1 MRPCQ
6 MIFIFSLEL
15 KLISQSLLKWKN
27 KEEEQEEIKTLI
39 FHLKQPQSNPKW
51 QKKNY
56 EINKV

>member
-1 MRPCQ
+1 